1 MSSNILA
8 VLNQL
13 ASFKQLDKDMLT
25 DIIKESLYSTIA
37 KKLEPENEL
46 KIHLDFAAGDIYA
59 TFKRTVVLVDA
70 ELGEISLDEAKRQY
84 GKGIEL
90 GDSVDVKM
98 QLDRKSVV

>member
-37 KKLEPENEL
+37 KKLEPEM
-46 KIHLDFAAGDIYA
+46 ITTA
-59 TFKRTVVLVDA
+59 
-70 ELGEISLDEAKRQY
+70 
-84 GKGIEL
+84 L
-90 GDSVDVKM
+90 GDFETSPLAFHFMPVPV
-98 QLDRKSVV
+98 RPS